1 MQAVLHFISIA
12 IVAGNVYLTARDRAV
27 DDDARGRILLAFA
40 WPAFAVVAG
49 LKDALSP
56 DPRFSILF
64 AVGLVNL
71 GAMIGTWFRPGL
83 VMDMVLPATTV
94 SDPALMRRSRRGQLL
109 GVAAGIAYVAWVFRA
124 DIFVD

>member
-1 MQAVLHFISIA
+1 
-12 IVAGNVYLTARDRAV
+12 
-27 DDDARGRILLAFA
+27 
-40 WPAFAVVAG
+40 
-49 LKDALSP
+49 
-56 DPRFSILF
+56 LF